1 MRRTPSGHRIR
12 LVITAALFAVI
23 VGLAASAE
31 GRRPFGTVDE
41 PLYAPGAISLANA
54 IATGEQATLDPR
66 IASHPP
72 FGSLLLGL
80 GLMGPDIF
88 EDPHAVGLHDIA
100 PRCVI
105 SSPPDADEVGVWIRS
120 RPSEGDD
127 VAVATILGETPTAFE
142 HLPAMVVSC
151 VDLVDHAALLLNDG
165 SIVLVYRGVN
175 APSGAKLSAPLAG
188 PWSAIAPLGS
198 GAGIG
203 VLARASDGQWWRID
217 DPVALEAKV
226 ATGFYGQQLFGIAAV
241 GYLDGADAEIRPPVA
256 SQVAR
261 LLNQCAGASCTA
273 FEARLAIGR
282 AYLNG
287 DVEVASRAAFRESL
301 AAIAPVAYG
310 HARLAIG
317 TNADSL
323 QLLDLDRS
331 QQPLATIPLSATQ
344 TQVHL
349 SREGSDGFTLI
360 VGTKGRIYSLQAV
373 AFPAPAVILNN
384 AVRFD
389 RVDGIYPASGDG
401 LMAVVASDN
410 GIANLYLMDTLRLSS
425 ISGRRLRAPATTID
439 PLGVSLRG
447 GRDSVLLAHSGVD
460 TIAVD
465 TSAATARLRAP
476 AIASGLLLVAT
487 VCAAL
492 WGYGALAMVAGGLL
506 LMATAPLWDLSSVA
520 MLDGLLAALL
530 AVALIAGLAAID
542 TSHLRVRR
550 AALLVAGI
558 LIGLAGGVKL
568 SALVAA
574 APLLL
579 IAIAS
584 LNWEGAAAFG
594 RRLVCMFGTIGAFVS
609 GIGLLAGAG
618 FGALLNTA
626 CCATLALLFRR
637 NPQRGSERNLSA
649 AAVDALTAAAG
660 VGVGLVIAFAVPV
673 AIGIS
678 VGGVHLTLQS
688 AMQLWLS
695 EGAKIADGFLID
707 HPLGLPF
714 WGLAAGLGVGFGG
727 SVAPGVFAALWAG
740 VARAGLRPSGTPR
753 SDPDGAKIDALLLIS
768 VLSILVWAPMSRILF
783 PWYAAPAFVP
793 LVVAFALA
801 FARRNARV
809 IPLIGGLA
817 AGPAIAWLGGPT
829 LCLAAVAGLDRGCQ
843 AIGATDVVG
852 TLMLVAAAVAGALC
866 AARFVRAVESRRP
879 WVPAPLRSTPRAMLI
894 AIVVTVAVECL
905 ILALLPREI
914 TLPLQGF
921 SVVLAME
928 LIWGAGLLMVLIAG
942 RRVSLAAPLIFGASL
957 LALEAIR
964 SQYLAGLFRIWYE
977 APTQVSRVIAKPLL
991 HPVPLPL
998 IVCAIVFGT
1007 ALVFRGRVGGRV
1019 RGLQR
1024 NTPQHRV
1031 STRARS

>member
-1 MRRTPSGHRIR
+1 M
-12 LVITAALFAVI
+12 
-23 VGLAASAE
+23 
-31 GRRPFGTVDE
+31 
-41 PLYAPGAISLANA
+41 
-54 IATGEQATLDPR
+54 
-66 IASHPP
+66 
-72 FGSLLLGL
+72 GS
-80 GLMGPDIF
+80 DIF
-88 EDPHAVGLHDIA
+88 EDPHTVGLHDIA

-120 RPSEGDD
+120 GSSAGDD
-127 VAVATILGETPTAFE
+127 VAVAALLGETPAAFE
-142 HLPAMVVSC
+142 QLPAPVVSC
-151 VDLVDHAALLLNDG
+151 VDLVDHVALLLNDG
-165 SIVLVYRGVN
+165 SIVLVYRSVN
-175 APSGAKLSAPLAG
+175 SASGARLSVPLAG
-188 PWSAIAPLGS
+188 PWSAIASLGS

-241 GYLDGADAEIRPPVA
+241 GYLDGTDAEVGPSVA
-256 SQVAR
+256 SKVAR

-273 FEARLAIGR
+273 FESRLALGR

-287 DVEVASRAAFRESL
+287 DVEVDSRAAFRESL
-301 AAIAPVAYG
+301 ASIAPIAYG

-323 QLLDLDRS
+323 QLLDLERS
-331 QQPLATIPLSATQ
+331 QQPLATIPLTATQ
-344 TQVHL
+344 TRVYL
-349 SREGSDGFTLI
+349 SREGGDGFTVI
-360 VGTKGRIYSLQAV
+360 VGTKGRIYSLQAI
-373 AFPAPAVILNN
+373 AFPAPAVVLNS

-389 RVDGIYPASGDG
+389 RVDGIYPAGGDG
-401 LMAVVASDN
+401 LMAVAASN
-410 GIANLYLMDTLRLSS
+410 SGIANLYLMDTIRLSS
-425 ISGRRLRAPATTID
+425 ISGKRLRAPITAID

-460 TIAVD
+460 TIAID
-465 TSAATARLRAP
+465 TSAATIRLRAP

-530 AVALIAGLAAID
+530 AAALFACLKAID
-542 TSHLRVRR
+542 TSNLRVRR
-550 AALLVAGI
+550 GALLVAGL

-579 IAIAS
+579 TVVAS
-584 LNWEGAAAFG
+584 ANWESAAGLG
-594 RRLVCMFGTIGAFVS
+594 RRLVCLFGAIGAFVS
-609 GIGLLAGAG
+609 GIGVLAGAG

-626 CCATLALLFRR
+626 CCAALALLFRR
-637 NPQRGSERNLSA
+637 KSQQTSVRNLSA
-649 AAVDALTAAAG
+649 VAVDALNAAAG
-660 VGVGLVIAFAVPV
+660 VGVGLVVAFAVPV

-678 VGGVHLTLQS
+678 VGGVDLTLQT

-727 SVAPGVFAALWAG
+727 SVAPGVFASLWAG
-740 VARAGLRPSGTPR
+740 VARAGLRSGGTAR

-768 VLSILVWAPMSRILF
+768 ALSILVWAPMSRILF

-801 FARRNARV
+801 FSRRNARV

-852 TLMLVAAAVAGALC
+852 TLMLVGVAVAGALC
-866 AARFVRAVESRRP
+866 AAQFVRAVESKRP
-879 WVPAPLRSTPRAMLI
+879 RVPALLRSTPRALLI
-894 AIVVTVAVECL
+894 AIAVTVAVECL
-905 ILALLPREI
+905 ILAQLPREI
-914 TLPLQGF
+914 TLPLRGF

-928 LIWGAGLLMVLIAG
+928 LIWGAGLLIVLIAG
-942 RRVSLAAPLIFGASL
+942 RRMSLAAPLIFGANL
-957 LALEAIR
+957 LVIEAIR
-964 SQYLAGLFRIWYE
+964 SQYLAGLFRIWFE

-998 IVCAIVFGT
+998 IACAIVLGS
-1007 ALVFRGRVGGRV
+1007 ALVLRSRVGGLV
-1019 RGLQR
+1019 LGLRR
-1024 NTPQHRV
+1024 NTSQRRV
-1031 STRARS
+1031 IKRKRS